1 MRSLLATLVQLYLF
15 AIIGRMILSW
25 FPISPGSLM
34 ATVSSFLFR
43 ITEPVLG
50 PIRRIIPPV
59 RLGAMGGIDLAPII
73 LIFGIQIFILPAL
86 T

>member
-1 MRSLLATLVQLYLF
+1 LRSLLATLVQLYLF

-50 PIRRIIPPV
+50 PIRRVIPPV
-59 RLGAMGGIDLAPII
+59 RFGAMGIDLAPII
-73 LIFGIQIFILPAL
+73 LIFGIQLFILPAL
-86 T
+86 L